1 MTKALPADSVGIV
14 KPQTVDFDEEL
25 ELQCGRTLKGYRL
38 VFETYG
44 ELNAARD
51 NAVLVCHSLSGDH
64 HAAGRHSIDD
74 RKPGWWDAL
83 IGPGKAMDSDRFF
96 IVSPNNLGG
105 CSGSS
110 GPVSLNPESGKPYGR
125 DFPFVTCRDWVR
137 SQRALRNHLGIDRW
151 YAVAGGSLGGMQ
163 AMQWA
168 LDYPGEVDRT
178 LLIAAA
184 PFLSAQNIAFSEI
197 ARQAILTDP
206 DYCEGAYAVAGTKP
220 SRGLTLARML
230 GHITYL
236 SDDAMGEKFGRE
248 LRKATLNF
256 SYDIDFQVESYLR
269 YQGSSFAEKFDAN
282 TYLLMTKALDYFN
295 PAAEAGGDLVAA
307 IAPIQAKTLVVSFTT
322 DWRFSPQRSREIV
335 EALIVGGKDVSYIEI
350 ASPHGHDSFLMPI
363 PLYTE
368 GLARFLAS
376 EKP

>member
-1 MTKALPADSVGIV
+1 MASTLPADSVGIV
-14 KPQTVDFDEEL
+14 KPQTTDFAEEL
-25 ELQCGRTLKGYRL
+25 DLQCGRTLKGYRL

-44 ELNAARD
+44 TLNEARD

-64 HAAGRHSIDD
+64 HAAGRHSVDD
-74 RKPGWWDAL
+74 RKAGWWDAL
-83 IGPGKAMDSDRFF
+83 IGPGKALDSDRFF

-105 CSGSS
+105 CAGSS
-110 GPVSLNPESGKPYGR
+110 GPTTLNPESGTPYGR

-151 YAVAGGSLGGMQ
+151 HAVAGGSLGGMQ

-168 LDYPGEVDRT
+168 LDYPTEVDRV
-178 LLIAAA
+178 LVIAAT
-184 PFLSAQNIAFSEI
+184 PFLSAQNIAFSEV

-206 DYCEGAYAVAGTKP
+206 DYCEGAYTVAGTKP

-236 SDDAMGEKFGRE
+236 SDDAMGEKFGRK
-248 LRKATLNF
+248 LRESTPNF

-295 PAAEAGGDLVAA
+295 PAADTGGDLVAA
-307 IAPIQAKTLVVSFTT
+307 IAPIQARTLVVSFTT
-322 DWRFSPQRSREIV
+322 DWRFAPQRSREIV
-335 EALIVGGKDVSYIEI
+335 EALIAGGKNVSYIEV
-350 ASPHGHDSFLMPI
+350 ASPHGHDSFLKPI
-363 PLYTE
+363 PLYVE
-368 GLARFLAS
+368 GLTRFLAA
-376 EKP
+376 EKL